1 MDTALKDGDFLCDAR
16 GFPAEVGGVDEIL
29 QQIMI
34 RLTVKKGSF
43 VYDRTLGS
51 ELHTLD
57 ASDENIENRAI
68 VLVKEAL
75 HGVSGATV
83 KSVSA
88 EIVDASVIKL
98 YISVLINDELHNVTV
113 TV

>member
-16 GFPAEVGGVDEIL
+16 GFPAEVDGVNEIL

-43 VYDRTLGS
+43 AYDRTLGS

-75 HGVSGATV
+75 HEVSGTTV
-83 KSVSA
+83 KSVSVETA
-88 EIVDASVIKL
+88 DASAIKL
-98 YISVLINDELHNVTV
+98 CISVLINDELHDVTV
-113 TV
+113 AV